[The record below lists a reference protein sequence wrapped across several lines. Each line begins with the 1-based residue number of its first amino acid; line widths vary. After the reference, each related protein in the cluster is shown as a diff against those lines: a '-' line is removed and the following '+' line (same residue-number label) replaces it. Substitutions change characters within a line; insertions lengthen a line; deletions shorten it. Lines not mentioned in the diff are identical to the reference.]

1 MRSQMASA
9 SSVFIVGTIVL
20 ACSAPY
26 HAHRIKDASAAPE
39 LLDLH
44 ENEIIKGSRTFLRVG
59 LKKQFGKCCC
69 DKHGSGSNGIT
80 DMVKG
85 GFDIAM
91 GHTGEYRTNRCAFFK
106 VDHCGDVAIGTGDA
120 KWATARLHSYEK
132 TEDQKCEVTKSDLS
146 LLVESLSK
154 EDARPGTV
162 LSDLHVEL
170 LNSKTFHL
178 EGFDRFG
185 KCCCDKDK
193 EIVHGIDVGDA
204 LARFKGRFKDE
215 RPVERSGQCGI
226 FKVETCGEV
235 GYNGS
240 PKDFNVDWANSNL
253 HDYKNTKNGSI
264 CSLSSEELAPIRDHF
279 EKEDKRVLYD
289 VDTVM
294 SAKFQKTKKDISAFG
309 RCCCDK
315 MLKTTPSSL
324 ALKRATSGRCRL
336 FANTSKCGE
345 SDAEWKMQSLHNY
358 EDVQGTKCALTE
370 GEIEKAFNAPGAVAS
385 YRAEA
390 VASQGDES
398 QNYID
403 VHVALINSGTFQLD
417 QDFSYFEARFGRC
430 CCDEDAKGWS
440 FGAQRD
446 RVKKAKRTGICELQS
461 VAECGALSGV
471 SGVTHSHYWQT
482 TEGGKCVIL
491 KTAFDK
497 IQFYYGEQDLDRLNL
512 HDLHTVMAKSYSFKD
527 GPFTTQDETF
537 KKEFGR
543 CCCDK
548 PVNDKKNV
556 IKTPWKPF
564 TSGRCG
570 LFKNITSCGDVPTKF
585 SPHKSDEIWA
595 RDFGALN
602 QLHEYINVDG
612 GKCALTEKQL
622 GPLLERYEV
631 VL

>member
-1 MRSQMASA
+1 MASA

-69 DKHGSGSNGIT
+69 DKHGTGSNGIT
-80 DMVKG
+80 DIVKG
-85 GFDIAM
+85 SFDIAM
-91 GHTGEYRTNRCAFFK
+91 GHTGEIRTKRCAFFK
-106 VDHCGDVAIGTGDA
+106 VDHCGDVTIGKGEA

-132 TEDQKCEVTKSDLS
+132 TENQKCEVTNSDLS
-146 LLVESLSK
+146 LLVEYFSK

-162 LSDLHVEL
+162 LFDLHVEL

-178 EGFDRFG
+178 EGIDRFG

-193 EIVHGIDVGDA
+193 EIVHGMDVGDTWSS
-204 LARFKGRFKDE
+204 LKGRLKNE

-226 FKVETCGEV
+226 FEVKKTCGEV
-235 GYNGS
+235 GYNGA
-240 PKDFNVDWANSNL
+240 PKRLNADWANSNL

-264 CSLSSEELAPIRDHF
+264 CSLSSKELAPIRDYF
-279 EKEDKRVLYD
+279 EKEDERDLYD
-289 VDTVM
+289 LDTVM
-294 SAKFQKTKKDISAFG
+294 SAKFQETKKDISAFG

-315 MLKTTPSSL
+315 MLKTMSASL
-324 ALKRATSGRCRL
+324 ALKPATSGRCGL
-336 FANTSKCGE
+336 FANIGKCGE
-345 SDAEWKMQSLHNY
+345 FDAEWKMQSLHNY

-370 GEIEKAFNAPGAVAS
+370 GEIEKAFNETGVVAS
-385 YRAEA
+385 YQAKA
-390 VASQGDES
+390 VASQEDGS
-398 QNYID
+398 QKYID
-403 VHVALINSGTFQLD
+403 VHVALMNSETFQLD

-430 CCDEDAKGWS
+430 CCDQDAKGWS
-440 FGAQRD
+440 YGAQRD
-446 RVKKAKRTGICELQS
+446 RVKKAERTGICELQS
-461 VAECGALSGV
+461 VGECGVLSG
-471 SGVTHSHYWQT
+471 GTHSHDWQT
-482 TEGGKCVIL
+482 TEGGGKCVIL

-497 IQFYYGEQDLDRLNL
+497 IQSYYEEQDLDRLNM

-537 KKEFGR
+537 KTEFGR

-548 PVNDKKNV
+548 PVNDKKTV
-556 IKTPWKPF
+556 IKTLWKPF

-570 LFKNITSCGDVPTKF
+570 LFKNITSCGDVPTKL
-585 SPHKSDEIWA
+585 SPHNSDEIWA

-602 QLHEYINVDG
+602 KLHEYINVDG

-622 GPLLERYEV
+622 GPLLKRYDVE
-631 VL
+631 L